1 MHPETKMSWLPH
13 QVCAVPR
20 WGSCRNARGVHTVSL
35 QEIDAISSDTQGFLA
50 VFSGDIGEVKTEV
63 PEQSNAKVTKWRE
76 EGKAELISRAAVHQR
91 GPRAGC

>member
-1 MHPETKMSWLPH
+1 MQYPNGGAAET
-13 QVCAVPR
+13 QE
-20 WGSCRNARGVHTVSL
+20 GVHTVSL
-35 QEIDAISSDTQGFLA
+35 HEIDAISSDTQGFLT